1 MKKFSNK
8 QMKKFF
14 SIFFIILLPLFSMA
28 QAKTNKLLR
37 DMLSKNKDSILQMV
51 LHNPDE
57 YRFQIIYTQINRDKN
72 NIPSFKNYYYNVD
85 PLLYFNPASTVKMP
99 LAFLS
104 LEKLNR
110 IHIKG
115 VNKYAP
121 MLIDSSYSGQTA
133 EHSDSTAEDSYPSIA
148 QYIRRAF
155 LVSDNEAYNR
165 MYEFVGQ
172 QTINREL
179 HQKRYKDVRIIREF
193 LPMNEDENRHTN
205 AIRFV
210 TKNGKLIYQQP
221 PAYNSDSFDF
231 SHKVFLGKAHY
242 DSHDSLIQSPMDF
255 TRQNNISLED
265 LQQIEQSVL
274 FPNSVPKYKRF
285 DLKPDDYRFL
295 YQYMSQYPSETN
307 YPKYDSLQYY
317 NSYVKFFFR
326 GEKMPSYIR
335 VFNKVGW
342 AYGFLTDISY
352 VVDFKHQIEYMLSAT
367 VYVNSD
373 GILNDNK
380 YDYDTVGWPFLRQV
394 GETIYQY
401 ELTRYRKYKPDLSRY
416 KIHYEHRIKDGR
428 PLVKDVDN

>member
-1 MKKFSNK
+1 
-8 QMKKFF
+8 
-14 SIFFIILLPLFSMA
+14 MA
-28 QAKTNKLLR
+28 QAKTDNLLK
-37 DMLSKNKDSILQMV
+37 DMLLKNKDSILQMV
-51 LHNPDE
+51 LNHPEE

-72 NIPSFKNYYYNVD
+72 NKPSFRNYYYNVD

-110 IHIKG
+110 MHIKG
-115 VNKYAP
+115 VNKFTS

-133 EHSDSTAEDSYPSIA
+133 EYTDSTAEDGYPSIA
-148 QYIRRAF
+148 QYIKRAF
-155 LVSDNEAYNR
+155 LISDNDAYNR

-179 HQKRYKDVRIIREF
+179 HQKGYKDVRIIRQF

-210 TKNGKLIYQQP
+210 TKEGKLIYRQQ
-221 PAYNSDSFDF
+221 PAYNTDSFDF
-231 SHKVFLGKAHY
+231 SHVIFLGNAHY
-242 DSHDSLIQSPMDF
+242 DSHDSLINAPMDF

-274 FPNSVPKYKRF
+274 FPNSVPKSKRF
-285 DLKPDDYRFL
+285 DLTPDDYRFL

-307 YPKYDSLQYY
+307 YPKYDSSQYY
-317 NSYVKFFFR
+317 NSYVKFFFK

-342 AYGFLTDISY
+342 SYGFLTNISY
-352 VVDFKHQIEYMLSAT
+352 VADFKHQIEYMLSST

-380 YDYDTVGWPFLRQV
+380 YDYDTVGYPFLR
-394 GETIYQY
+394 GIGKIIYQY
-401 ELTRYRKYKPDLSRY
+401 DLSRYRKYKPDLKRF
-416 KIHYEHRIKDGR
+416 KINYEHRIKDSR
-428 PLVKDVDN
+428 PLVRDVDN